1 MVKLLTSYINFTI
14 AQYIIEPIKT
24 LKKWAKPYAILKQM
38 RNISSQQR
46 NIDVIRSPRN
56 SNRQYPTTVSN
67 GKISLG
73 RNKINWP
80 CLSVNTSRWAFK
92 LLKNNK
98 TELLFL
104 TLNPNKKIYNLLKNN
119 LNNVDLLKTND
130 LKDNFKTIKKLE
142 NVQELINQE
151 NKLNKNSSKIFETID
166 YYEAIKMLHEKL
178 HYKNKLF

>member
-73 RNKINWP
+73 RNKINR
-80 CLSVNTSRWAFK
+80 SQSSNTVRYKFINY
-92 LLKNNK
+92 LKNFNSINDRDS
-98 TELLFL
+98 EL
-104 TLNPNKKIYNLLKNN
+104 LLKNN

-142 NVQELINQE
+142 NVQELIN
-151 NKLNKNSSKIFETID
+151 
-166 YYEAIKMLHEKL
+166 
-178 HYKNKLF
+178 